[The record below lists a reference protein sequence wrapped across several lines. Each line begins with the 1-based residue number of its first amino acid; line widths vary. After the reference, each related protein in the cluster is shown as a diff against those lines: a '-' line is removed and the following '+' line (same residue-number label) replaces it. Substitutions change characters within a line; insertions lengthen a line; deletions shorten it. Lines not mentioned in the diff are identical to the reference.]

1 MILCAQC
8 YLTGF
13 CRWLRSEAVA
23 MTDLT
28 PAFLR
33 DLRAYAFA
41 LDIAPDRW
49 RDFLLDAYRDYAG
62 QIVDRDGH
70 VVLLD
75 TGVFDAPHI
84 RTWFRDFACT
94 PLGPHVVARVRS
106 ESVERIKVMASIL
119 RALDPVTASLWGK
132 VIANDDTTSLA
143 YANRLSPEHD
153 CPYPRI
159 LDGSGD
165 LMAARN

>member
-8 YLTGF
+8 YLHGY
-13 CRWLRSEAVA
+13 CRWLQSRAV
-23 MTDLT
+23 TKLDLT

-33 DLRAYAFA
+33 DLRGYAYS
-41 LDIAPDRW
+41 IGIVPDHW
-49 RDFLLDAYRDYAG
+49 RAYLLDAYRDYAG
-62 QIVDRDGH
+62 QIVDRHGH

-94 PLGPHVVARVRS
+94 ARGDHVVSRVRP
-106 ESVERIKVMASIL
+106 ESVGRIIVMASIL
-119 RALDPVTASLWGK
+119 RALDPVRASLWGK
-132 VIANDDTTSLA
+132 VIANHDAPSLA
-143 YANRLSPEHD
+143 LANRSTAERD

-159 LDGSGD
+159 LDCGDD
-165 LMAARN
+165 LMSARN